1 MHTLFTT
8 SKSKVKVEWFFYF
21 LVIFAT
27 SINSVQAQ
35 ATRVFASTVVSS
47 SNTSNASRA
56 TDGNLETFARVEA
69 YSGLALGLGAYSG
82 QLEIQFP
89 STLPANTTS
98 YVKIAADGS
107 LFNALL
113 GGSLGNLLGSVLNVV
128 LGGEQVIRVEARNG
142 TTTVLSGQTDN
153 ASNFAGPNLR
163 VVQDVAGNFYF
174 AVKPTSSYNRIRLTN
189 LPGSALL
196 LGTVKRL
203 DVFGAYTVPAA
214 ANCGTPTFTSF
225 DGSGISLDILNLG
238 GGVSNPG
245 RAIDGNSTTAS
256 NINLGVLS
264 VAASLQQNIIFE
276 GASQASDVAIVRL
289 GVNSSLVNVGLLNNI
304 QIIASNQGT
313 VVASAPANTL
323 LSLDLL
329 GLLQSSSVVNVPFA
343 PGQPFDQISVRVTS
357 LLGVNIAQG
366 VSLFEVFRAP
376 AAPVSTTATTSICSG
391 QSTTLTATTNAG
403 NELLWYSSL
412 TATTPLVVTPAGTGV
427 TAGPLTSTTT
437 FFVAA
442 RKVGCTEESAR
453 TAITITVNPTPSAPT
468 TTNATPQFCSTN
480 GITLANIGLNESNI
494 IWYDAPTGGNVLPT
508 STLVVNGTTY
518 YAARLVNGCESTTRL
533 AITPS
538 VLLNQCDTDG
548 DGVNDEQ
555 EMLDGTLANDP
566 CSYNAANQIYANT
579 TPAWRLL
586 DCDVDGLTNGEEVTG
601 VNDPSTPANPAG
613 NMSNPQVADTDN
625 DGLNDGAEAV
635 AGTNPRNP
643 DTDGDGVIDGTEVL
657 IDTTNPLD
665 FCSFIPASQT
675 VNPSSAWNA
684 ADCDADGVLN
694 ETDICVLVAGIA
706 PSGCPA
712 EIINFKV
719 LFQGAGSLPNDPFTL
734 NVDGLMR
741 DDLRRL
747 GQIPS
752 IEPYTELGFADV
764 RVTGSVNASVFDV
777 TGQNAIVDWVLVEF
791 RRANNQVVAR
801 QAAFV
806 QRDGDIVD
814 IDGVSPLAVQ
824 IIPGNYRI
832 GIHHRN
838 HLSIFSAELQN
849 FNSTPIT
856 LDFTSTSTALF
867 GLNPTITLNG
877 RRYLRAGSAGANGSV
892 MAQGNGN
899 NRDIVLAKVL
909 GSSNNVRLS
918 NTFILIGY
926 NTTDVNMDGRTIA
939 QGFSADNTYILNAVV
954 NAPDN
959 NGQGN
964 NFSIMS
970 QRP

>member
-8 SKSKVKVEWFFYF
+8 SRKKGRVERFSYLLIIFF
-21 LVIFAT
+21 ITT
-27 SINSVQAQ
+27 SWVEAQ
-35 ATRVFASTVVSS
+35 TRVFASTVVSS
-47 SNTSNASRA
+47 SNTNNASRA
-56 TDGNLETFARVEA
+56 VDGNLGTFARVEA

-113 GGSLGNLLGSVLNVV
+113 GGSLGNLLGSVLNLV

-153 ASNFAGPNLR
+153 AANFAGPNLR

-189 LPGSALL
+189 FPGAALL

-214 ANCGTPTFTSF
+214 ADCGSPNFTSF
-225 DGSGISLDILNLG
+225 DGSGITLDILNLG

-245 RAIDGNSTTAS
+245 RAIDGNLNTAS

-276 GASQASDVAIVRL
+276 GSSQASDVAVVRL

-304 QIIASNQGT
+304 EIIASNRGT
-313 VVASAPANTL
+313 VVASASASSL

-329 GLLQSSSVVNVPFA
+329 GLLQSSQVVNIPFA
-343 PGQPFDQISVRVTS
+343 PGQPFDQISVRVSS

-376 AAPVSTTATTSICSG
+376 AAPANTTAVTNICSG
-391 QSTTLTATTNAG
+391 QSTALTATTNSG

-412 TATTPLVVTPAGTGV
+412 SATTPLVVTPAGTGV
-427 TAGPLTSTTT
+427 TAGPLTATTT

-453 TAITITVNPTPSAPT
+453 TAITITVNPTPAAPT
-468 TTNATPQFCSTN
+468 TTNTTPQFCSNN
-480 GITLANIGLNESNI
+480 GSTLANIGLNESNI
-494 IWYDAPTGGNVLPT
+494 VWYDAPTGGNVLPN
-508 STLVVNGTTY
+508 STLLVDGTTY
-518 YAARLVNGCESTTRL
+518 YAARVENGCESTSRL
-533 AITPS
+533 AVTPS
-538 VLLNQCDTDG
+538 VRLNQCDTDG

-555 EMLDGTLANDP
+555 EISDGTLPNDP
-566 CSYNAANQIYANT
+566 CSYNPTSQIFANT
-579 TPAWRLL
+579 TSAWRLL
-586 DCDVDGLTNGEEVTG
+586 DCDLDGLTNGEELTG
-601 VNDPSTPANPAG
+601 IDDASTPANPNG
-613 NMSNPQVADTDN
+613 NLSNPQIADTDN

-635 AGTNPRNP
+635 ALTNPNNP
-643 DTDGDGVIDGTEVL
+643 DTDGDGVLDGTEVL
-657 IDTTNPLD
+657 TDGTNALS
-665 FCSFIPASQT
+665 FCSFLPASQT
-675 VNPSSAWNA
+675 VAPSAAWNA
-684 ADCDADGVLN
+684 ADCDNDGVLN
-694 ETDICVLVAGIA
+694 QVDVCVLVPGNA
-706 PSGCPA
+706 PSGCPD
-712 EIINFKV
+712 EVISFKV
-719 LFQGAGSLPNDPFTL
+719 LLQGAGSLPNAPFTL
-734 NVDGLMR
+734 NADGLMR

-747 GQIPS
+747 GQLPLT
-752 IEPYTELGFADV
+752 EPYTALGFTNV
-764 RVTGSVNASVFDV
+764 RVSGTVSPTVFNV
-777 TGQNAIVDWVLVEF
+777 TGPNAIVDWILVEF
-791 RRANNQVVAR
+791 RRANNQVVVQ

-814 IDGVSPLAVQ
+814 LDGVSPLSVSV
-824 IIPGNYRI
+824 IPGNYRV

-838 HLSIFSAELQN
+838 HLSIFGAQPRN
-849 FNSTPIT
+849 FDGTPLTI
-856 LDFTSTSTALF
+856 DFTSESTNLF
-867 GLNPTITLNG
+867 GMNPTITLNG

-899 NRDIVLAKVL
+899 NRDIVLTRVL
-909 GSSNNVRLS
+909 SATANVRLS

-926 NTTDVNMDGRTIA
+926 NSTDVNMDGRTIA
-939 QGFSADNTYILNAVV
+939 QGFAADNTYILNAVV

-959 NGQGN
+959 DGQGN